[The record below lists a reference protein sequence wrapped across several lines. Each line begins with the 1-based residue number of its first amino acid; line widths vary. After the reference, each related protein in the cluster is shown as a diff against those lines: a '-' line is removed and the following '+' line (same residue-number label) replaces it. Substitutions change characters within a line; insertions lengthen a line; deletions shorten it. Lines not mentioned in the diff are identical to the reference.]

1 MITPMDDCAF
11 YFHLFM
17 LKWKSLTSVLLIGK
31 KPRITR
37 EKKRTYKMSMPMR
50 WPIYFSSPHTVT
62 IEHQGQPC
70 SDIRHAIGSKP

>member
-1 MITPMDDCAF
+1 MDDCAF

-37 EKKRTYKMSMPMR
+37 EKKKNLQNEYAYEMAY
-50 WPIYFSSPHTVT
+50 ILFFSPHCHHRTSRT
-62 IEHQGQPC
+62 
-70 SDIRHAIGSKP
+70 ALF